1 MSGKSISEVFDVEP
15 YQAPLPSAP
24 IVDPAGAIEHDAE
37 YASDNIRKLIE
48 IGMGAVEDAAHVAR
62 DSESPRAYE
71 VVSTM
76 IKNLTDMNLQLMDIH
91 GKKQDLNRNTTGTN
105 TPQPGASVTTNNA
118 FFVGTTKEL
127 NDLIMKRMSGNGD
140 IV

>member
-1 MSGKSISEVFDVEP
+1 MSKAISEVFDVEP
-15 YQAPLPSAP
+15 YQQPTPQAPMVQGDE
-24 IVDPAGAIEHDAE
+24 IQHDAE

-48 IGMGAVEDAAHVAR
+48 IGMGAVEDAASVAR

-91 GKKQDLNRNTTGTN
+91 GKKQDLNRGNGT
-105 TPQPGASVTTNNA
+105 TPQQGVGNVTTNNA
-118 FFVGTTKEL
+118 FFVGTTKDL
-127 NDLIMKRMSGNGD
+127 NELIMKRMSGNGD
-140 IV
+140 TI

>member
-1 MSGKSISEVFDVEP
+1 MSKAISEVFDVEP
-15 YQAPLPSAP
+15 YQPPLPTAP
-24 IVDPAGAIEHDAE
+24 VVDPQKAVEQDAE

-62 DSESPRAYE
+62 DSEQPRAYE

-91 GKKQDLNRNTTGTN
+91 GKKQDLNKGTGAN
-105 TPQPGASVTTNNA
+105 NQSQGVSNVTTNNA
-118 FFVGTTKEL
+118 FFVGTTKDL
-127 NDLIMKRMSGNGD
+127 NELIMKRMSGNGD
-140 IV
+140 VV

>member
-1 MSGKSISEVFDVEP
+1 MSKAISEVFDVEP
-15 YQAPLPSAP
+15 TPPTEIIIP
-24 IVDPAGAIEHDAE
+24 PVDKSKSEVNQDAD
-37 YASDNIRKLIE
+37 YAKDNIKKLIE
-48 IGMGAVEDAAHVAR
+48 IGMNSVEDAAAVAR

-91 GKKQDLNRNTTGTN
+91 GKKKDLNTTESAA
-105 TPQPGASVTTNNA
+105 PASNGSSNITTNNA

-127 NDLIMKRMSGNGD
+127 SELIMNKMGKT
-140 IV
+140 VE

>member
-1 MSGKSISEVFDVEP
+1 MSKAISEVFDVEP
-15 YQAPLPSAP
+15 YQPQMPQAPVVQGDE
-24 IVDPAGAIEHDAE
+24 IQHDAE

-62 DSESPRAYE
+62 DSEQPRAYE

-91 GKKQDLNRNTTGTN
+91 GKKQDLNRGAGTN
-105 TPQPGASVTTNNA
+105 NQPVAGTVTTNNA
-118 FFVGTTKEL
+118 FFVGTTKDL
-127 NDLIMKRMSGNGD
+127 NELIMKRMAGNGD
-140 IV
+140 TV